1 MTPTQV
7 NQLFQSYT
15 DESDRT
21 FLTDPQIGLY
31 LAEAYTQFRSVVCN
45 VDPFIY
51 SIQHLFTL
59 TGSNIY
65 DLAANPPQILGP
77 AAAATGNKL
86 ERLLRVA
93 RINDTTQNEV
103 LQWLESSPS
112 QKSITMWGYTFV
124 NSSLIFASNSTSSFR
139 MEYVPFHSVNFELNG
154 AAAVSPYI
162 DDLDGFHELIAL
174 LAYSRYAIRDG
185 ADNIQLLQ
193 SVKKRSGELEAFLQH
208 GRNREGSSYVHD
220 QLYSGNF

>member
-7 NQLFQSYT
+7 NHLFQSYT

-31 LAEAYTQFRSVVCN
+31 LAEAYTQFRSIVCN

-59 TGSNIY
+59 TDSNIY
-65 DLAANPPQILGP
+65 DLAGNPPQLLGP
-77 AAAATGNKL
+77 AAVAGTKL

-93 RINDTTQNEV
+93 RINDPTQNEV
-103 LQWLESSPS
+103 LQWLEASPS
-112 QKSITMWGYTFV
+112 QKGITMWGYTFV
-124 NSSLIFASNSTSSFR
+124 KSSLILASNATSSFR
-139 MEYVPFHSVNFELNG
+139 MEYIPFHDVNFELNG
-154 AAAVSPYI
+154 LAAISTYI

-185 ADNIQLLQ
+185 ADNVQLLQ
-193 SVKKRSGELEAFLQH
+193 SVTKRSGELQAFLQH
-208 GRNREGSSYVHD
+208 GRSREGSSYVHD
-220 QLYSGNF
+220 QSYSGNF